1 MADFKLD
8 PSYNDV
14 ASRLRDLK
22 EKHPEGSCQPVDLAR
37 PFWFERPDEDH
48 VFLVYAAA
56 CYRTPDDPRP
66 GIGIA
71 WEPFPG
77 TTPYTRNSEVMV
89 AETSAWGRAIVAALA
104 ADTKKGIASSDEIAA
119 RQQPVEAEDVA
130 RSREA
135 LQEAIAGLSDADR
148 ELVKLEVRNQ
158 KIPSLRK
165 PGATR
170 AQLDSLVEFIA
181 GLAARSEPFDVVP
194 AVVVKEPSVS
204 EMSPPEI
211 EFVPVVAEPVNDI
224 RDLSP
229 SARASVRRNG

>member
-135 LQEAIAGLSDADR
+135 LQEAIAGLTDADR

-158 KIPSLRK
+158 RVPSLKK
-165 PGATR
+165 PGATS

-181 GLAARSEPFDVVP
+181 GLAARSEPFALDGERQIPTHPSQDPP
-194 AVVVKEPSVS
+194 AKEFEPT
-204 EMSPPEI
+204 
-211 EFVPVVAEPVNDI
+211 VAEPVNDV
-224 RDLSP
+224 RNLP
-229 SARASVRRNG
+229 PGARASVRRNS